1 MIARCR
7 FGEMTFQRLR
17 QCLFQIA
24 SQWRHEAAKLCVTAN
39 LFFRFYRPDNH
50 AQALQAS
57 IPTCFD
63 ADHTGSA
70 HGAYA

>member
-7 FGEMTFQRLR
+7 FGSMTVQPRP
-17 QCLFQIA
+17 QCLFQNA
-24 SQWRHEAAKLCVTAN
+24 SQCRHEAAKLCVTAN

-57 IPTCFD
+57 IPTDFD
-63 ADHTGSA
+63 ADYTGSA